1 MGRLAIAPKYV
12 MDLQLEEFQTNM
24 EEMISQPGATKF
36 SQVPRELQHMVEK
49 NQGKLEN
56 FFGVV
61 DMMIAEYIIGV
72 IGMMVNGEV
81 QALPMQLDQQQL
93 KG

>member
-1 MGRLAIAPKYV
+1 MGRLAIARKYV
-12 MDLQLEEFQTNM
+12 MDLQLEECPINM
-24 EEMISQPGATKF
+24 EEMISQPGATNCF
-36 SQVPRELQHMVEK
+36 QVQRELQHMVEK

>member
-12 MDLQLEEFQTNM
+12 MDLQLGECPINIPK
-24 EEMISQPGATKF
+24 MISQPGAINC

>member
-1 MGRLAIAPKYV
+1 MGRLAIARKYV
-12 MDLQLEEFQTNM
+12 MDLQLGECQINIPK
-24 EEMISQPGATKF
+24 MISQPGATNY

-49 NQGKLEN
+49 NQGELEN

-61 DMMIAEYIIGV
+61 DMMIAEFIIGV
-72 IGMMVNGEV
+72 IGGMVNGEV

-93 KG
+93 KE

>member
-1 MGRLAIAPKYV
+1 MGRLAIARKYV
-12 MDLQLEEFQTNM
+12 MDLQLGECQINIPK
-24 EEMISQPGATKF
+24 MISQPGAINC
-36 SQVPRELQHMVEK
+36 SQVPRELQHMEFP

-81 QALPMQLDQQQL
+81 QALPMQLE
-93 KG
+93 KHFFKE

>member
-1 MGRLAIAPKYV
+1 MGGLAIARKYV
-12 MDLQLEEFQTNM
+12 MDLQLGECPINM
-24 EEMISQPGATKF
+24 EIMISQPGAINC

-49 NQGKLEN
+49 NQGELEN

-81 QALPMQLDQQQL
+81 QALPMQLE
-93 KG
+93 KHFFKE